1 MSYPHI
7 HTLYYDYGIY
17 LYKCIRDRDPNPE
30 LAKERSLGERS
41 LYMKFSIQRGPLL
54 EALQKAQSVVE
65 KRNTVQILANIL
77 CTVKD
82 NVLSLS
88 ATDLEVGV
96 KVSLAVDMQ
105 QEGKITL
112 PAKHFLDIVK
122 ELPEK
127 TLEITRKD
135 NNWVEIVCG
144 KSRFNVV
151 SLSADEYPSLPNFE
165 EKEYFDARV
174 DALKGMIDRT
184 SFAVSTDATRYHLN
198 GVFFEPV
205 EKNIMRMTATDGHRL
220 SFEDQEVFMT
230 MPELK
235 RGIIIPK
242 KGLMEL
248 RKLLD
253 QGDSTVKLAF
263 ERGYVFAQMNGYY
276 LFIRL
281 IEGEYPDYRQVIPK
295 SAERL
300 VQIDP
305 IELNSAL
312 KRVSL
317 LAHEKS
323 RGVKLTL
330 QGNSLTI
337 SSSNPD
343 MGEAR
348 EEIDVQYEGDPID
361 IGFNAKY
368 LLDCLAVVDCEKLE
382 FRFKD
387 RLSPGIIQGVGKQNH
402 TYVIMPMRL

>member
-1 MSYPHI
+1 
-7 HTLYYDYGIY
+7 
-17 LYKCIRDRDPNPE
+17 
-30 LAKERSLGERS
+30 
-41 LYMKFSIQRGPLL
+41 MKFSIHRDPLL

-77 CTVKD
+77 CTVKG
-82 NVLSLS
+82 NQLSLC
-88 ATDLEVGV
+88 ATDLEVGI
-96 KVSLAVDMQ
+96 
-105 QEGKITL
+105 KITL
-112 PAKHFLDIVK
+112 PVEGAQDGKLTLSAKHFLDIVK
-122 ELPEK
+122 ELPDK
-127 TLEITRKD
+127 QLNITRKD

-151 SLSADEYPSLPNFE
+151 SLSADEYPALPAFE
-165 EKEYFDARV
+165 EKEYFDSRV
-174 DALKGMIDRT
+174 EALRDMVDRT

-198 GVFFEPV
+198 GVFFEHL

-220 SFEDQEVFMT
+220 SFVDQEVFMK

-242 KGLMEL
+242 KGLGEL

-253 QGDSTVKLAF
+253 EGGSSVGLAF
-263 ERGYVFAQMNGYY
+263 ERGYVFAHMNGSY

-295 SAERL
+295 STDRVVKLDRETF
-300 VQIDP
+300 
-305 IELNSAL
+305 NSAL

-323 RGVKLTL
+323 RGVKLAL
-330 QGNSLTI
+330 QGTSLTI

-348 EEIDVQYEGDPID
+348 EEIDVQYAGEPID
-361 IGFNAKY
+361 IGFNARY
-368 LLDCLAVVDCEKLE
+368 LLDCLAVVNTEQLE
-382 FRFKD
+382 FHFKD
-387 RLSPGIIQGVGKQNH
+387 RLSPGILKGVGQLNH
-402 TYVIMPMRL
+402 TYVIMPMRI